1 MVLDVD
7 ILMIALLSVAW
18 LILLWRF
25 FARRTPLRFAAV
37 LAGAIGV
44 VGVARAIAPELVD
57 FCSQTQPHIDCV
69 PDQFD
74 RAAWITLN
82 YLEHPWGRMFW
93 IGIVGTVLLTGIG
106 GMVFIARTRRHKQPP
121 R

>member
-7 ILMIALLSVAW
+7 ILTVAALSFAW

-25 FARRTPLRFAAV
+25 LARRTPVRFAAV
-37 LAGAIGV
+37 LAGAIV
-44 VGVARAIAPELVD
+44 VIGAARLMAPGLVD
-57 FCSQTQPHIDCV
+57 YCRGTEPHVDCV

-74 RAAWITLN
+74 RVAWTALN
-82 YLEHPWGRMFW
+82 YLEHPWGRRFW
-93 IGIVGTVLLTGIG
+93 IALVGTVLFTGTV
-106 GMVFIARTRRHKQPP
+106 GMVFIARVRRHKHSP

>member
-7 ILMIALLSVAW
+7 ILTVAALSFAW

-25 FARRTPLRFAAV
+25 LARSTPVRFAAV
-37 LAGAIGV
+37 LAGAIV
-44 VGVARAIAPELVD
+44 VIGAARLMAPGLVD
-57 FCSQTQPHIDCV
+57 YCKGTDPHIDCV

-74 RAAWITLN
+74 RFAWAAWH
-82 YLEHPWGRMFW
+82 YLKHPEGRMF
-93 IGIVGTVLLTGIG
+93 GIATVGTVVLIGIAG
-106 GMVFIARTRRHKQPP
+106 TMLIAQTHRHKQPP